1 MAAIGIVIGLFVF
14 LFSGAFISEVVLHN
28 KDAGAFPGLV
38 LGIWAAWPFFHHA
51 RVQRYNFLHPVPKEY
66 KVPAKV
72 AFTKVRDFLA
82 EVSYNFGDK
91 WHVVTAD
98 TDAGRIIA
106 NLRFTDEHTHFDID
120 GRGHV
125 HSRKERLQRFIALEL
140 LIRDNGTGTAV
151 VQLDFCPKVE
161 GANFFA
167 CDSIVSTICNAIE
180 SAIGPGTQV
189 GTPADTTLSAPPW
202 WLLGLSILALIG
214 LLGEV
219 TKAVFQ

>member
-1 MAAIGIVIGLFVF
+1 
-14 LFSGAFISEVVLHN
+14 
-28 KDAGAFPGLV
+28 
-38 LGIWAAWPFFHHA
+38 
-51 RVQRYNFLHPVPKEY
+51 
-66 KVPAKV
+66 
-72 AFTKVRDFLA
+72 
-82 EVSYNFGDK
+82 
-91 WHVVTAD
+91 VVTAD
-98 TDAGRIIA
+98 TNTGRITA

-125 HSRKERLQRFIALEL
+125 HTRKERLQRFIALEL
-140 LIRDNGTGTAV
+140 LIRDSGKGTAII
-151 VQLDFCPKVE
+151 QLDFCPKVE

-167 CDSIVSTICNAIE
+167 CDSIVSTICNVIE

-214 LLGEV
+214 LLGDV